1 MMQQTD
7 EVGTSPKLDGMAHR
21 VELEKWPTTKSVVGS
36 RTYRTSGAAIRETGH
51 HWVANPSFSQDRES
65 CKLIS
70 IPADVPALLA

>member
-36 RTYRTSGAAIRETGH
+36 RLIAQVGQLFGRPDITGWPTLH
-51 HWVANPSFSQDRES
+51 FRKIAKAVS
-65 CKLIS
+65 
-70 IPADVPALLA
+70 